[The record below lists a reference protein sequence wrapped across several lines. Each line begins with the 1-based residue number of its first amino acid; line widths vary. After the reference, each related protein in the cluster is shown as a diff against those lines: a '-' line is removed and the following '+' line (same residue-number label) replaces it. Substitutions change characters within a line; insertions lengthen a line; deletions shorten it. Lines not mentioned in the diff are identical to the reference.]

1 MSERPSID
9 KIVADPEMRSTAHR
23 PASRWKGAVL
33 IAALAL
39 GALGATWW
47 WLGRST
53 VPAEQP
59 VASATPAAAPAGS
72 QTSQA
77 VPGPVASSGP
87 AAGEPPATTAP
98 AASAAGL
105 PALDESDLVFA
116 RWLEDVFGREGMAQL
131 RINDFARR
139 FVATV
144 DNLGREQAPA
154 RLWPVNPASGR
165 FATASRDGRTVIDAD
180 NQLRYAPF
188 VILLESVDPQ
198 RLVMV
203 YRKAY
208 PLLLQAYGELGF
220 PGKSFHERLLAV
232 IDHLL
237 AAPEQVG
244 EIEVLPVEVRGSAPL
259 SQPWRYLAFADPAL
273 EELSAGQKLM
283 VRMGPVNERRLKQV
297 LSRLR
302 AALTAPVPSR

>member
-1 MSERPSID
+1 MSEHPSID
-9 KIVADPEMRSTAHR
+9 EIVADPEMRSTGQR
-23 PASRWKGAVL
+23 PASRWKRAAL

-39 GALGATWW
+39 GVLGAIWW
-47 WLGRST
+47 WLSRSSAP
-53 VPAEQP
+53 VEQP
-59 VASATPAAAPAGS
+59 PALATTPPAQGQTAEPAS
-72 QTSQA
+72 
-77 VPGPVASSGP
+77 GPVASDGH
-87 AAGEPPATTAP
+87 AAGELPATTAP

-105 PALDESDLVFA
+105 PTLGESDLVFA
-116 RWLEDVFGREGMAQL
+116 RWLEELFGREGMAQL

-144 DNLGREQAPA
+144 DNLGRDHAPA
-154 RLWPVNPASGR
+154 RLWPVNPAAGR
-165 FATASRDGRTVIDAD
+165 FGTASRDGRTVIDPD

-188 VILLESVDPQ
+188 VILLESVDPD
-198 RLVMV
+198 RLVV
-203 YRKAY
+203 AYRKAY

-237 AAPEQVG
+237 ATPEPTG

-259 SQPWRYLAFADPAL
+259 TQPWRYLSFADPGL
-273 EELSAGQKLM
+273 EQLSAGQKLM

-302 AALTAPVPSR
+302 AALIATEPSR

>member
-1 MSERPSID
+1 M
-9 KIVADPEMRSTAHR
+9 
-23 PASRWKGAVL
+23 ASG
-33 IAALAL
+33 
-39 GALGATWW
+39 
-47 WLGRST
+47 
-53 VPAEQP
+53 
-59 VASATPAAAPAGS
+59 
-72 QTSQA
+72 
-77 VPGPVASSGP
+77 GP
-87 AAGEPPATTAP
+87 AAGEPPPTTAP

-116 RWLEDVFGREGMAQL
+116 RWLEDIFGREGMAQL

-154 RLWPVNPASGR
+154 RLWPVNPAAGR
-165 FATASRDGRTVIDAD
+165 FGTASRDGRTVIDPD

-188 VILLESVDPQ
+188 VILLESVDPD
-198 RLVMV
+198 RLVVV

-208 PLLLQAYGELGF
+208 PLLLQAYEELGF
-220 PGKSFHERLLAV
+220 LGKSFHVRLLAV

-237 AAPEQVG
+237 AAPEPAG

-273 EELSAGQKLM
+273 EQLSAGQKLM

-302 AALTAPVPSR
+302 AALVAPPPPR